1 MAINTERL
9 YENAKEALRLACIS
23 VHDGDIENGEG
34 LYKMMLK
41 DPELYLRASD
51 RYAWNNA
58 LPALEIF
65 AMAKDALGKA
75 KGGNA
80 YNAVKRFIK
89 GCPDARPDFQGVWYD
104 VEGRQCMCDGYH
116 AIRLVNPVE
125 GFNAVKGMDLDK
137 VFPND
142 AMIECEL
149 PMPTPGEVKIK
160 SIPATSYPYNRKI
173 YDFGDGLPAVD
184 AKFLKNIMD
193 CLPDAKVYATNN
205 PYRGDKR
212 VEISPVLFRSEKGDA
227 ILLPVRK
234 KTA

>member
-23 VHDGDIENGEG
+23 VHDGDIENGEA

-75 KGGNA
+75 KGGTA
-80 YNAVKRFIK
+80 YSAVKRFIK
-89 GCPDARPDFQGVWYD
+89 GCSDQRPDFKGVWYD
-104 VEGRQCMCDGYH
+104 ADDRQCMCDGYH
-116 AIRLVNPVE
+116 VLRLKNHVE
-125 GFNAVKGMDLDK
+125 GFNTVKGMDLDK
-137 VFPND
+137 CYPKDYELV
-142 AMIECEL
+142 AEL
-149 PMPTPGEVKIK
+149 PMPTPGELKINK
-160 SIPATSYPYNRKI
+160 KKFESWRGAPCY
-173 YDFGDGLPAVD
+173 YDFGEDLPRVNANY
-184 AKFLKNIMD
+184 LKNIMD
-193 CLPDAKVYATNN
+193 CLPDAKAYVTDH
-205 PYRGDKR
+205 PLTGPIIFKSD
-212 VEISPVLFRSEKGDA
+212 KGDA
-227 ILLPVRK
+227 LLLPVRK

>member
-1 MAINTERL
+1 MNTERL

-89 GCPDARPDFQGVWYD
+89 GCSDQRPDFKGVWYD
-104 VEGRQCMCDGYH
+104 ADDRQCMCDGYH
-116 AIRLVNPVE
+116 VLRLKNHVE
-125 GFNAVKGMDLDK
+125 GFNTVKGMDLDK
-137 VFPND
+137 CYPKDYELV
-142 AMIECEL
+142 AEL
-149 PMPTPGEVKIK
+149 PMPTPGELKINK
-160 SIPATSYPYNRKI
+160 KKIGSYRGAATV
-173 YDFGDGLPAVD
+173 YDFGDDLPLVNAD
-184 AKFLKNIMD
+184 YLKNIMD
-193 CLPDAKVYATNN
+193 CLPDAKAYVTKHQLTG
-205 PYRGDKR
+205 PIIFKSD
-212 VEISPVLFRSEKGDA
+212 KGDVL
-227 ILLPVRK
+227 LLPIRK